1 MGLGA
6 LFIEHPTDISNRIKA
21 INVRSSELPWKDTE
35 KIPYTVTGP
44 YLSRLFER
52 AFIDGLHQPNLRPT
66 ADEWEQALVKTVD
79 LLQPCHN
86 SQCEQ
91 KWYAFDNS
99 KSPKCPF
106 CGSVHQGK
114 LPVLNLYSSPR
125 EGSFR
130 SDNHRVMVYSGQ
142 SLFKWHANSQ
152 VFPNEKLSQADAK
165 RVGYFVQHQEQWYLV
180 NEGLP
185 DMVNVLT
192 KEAIGIGNKVA
203 LVSGAQILL
212 SRSIGGRLLMVQM
225 SGS

>member
-1 MGLGA
+1 M
-6 LFIEHPTDISNRIKA
+6 
-21 INVRSSELPWKDTE
+21 
-35 KIPYTVTGP
+35 
-44 YLSRLFER
+44 FER